1 VADGAL
7 TTRPSAPRLPVA
19 LRVALVYFAA
29 RLVTTSFLGLAA
41 GLSGPGSRF
50 GEGATIGSF
59 LMGWDAQWYWLIA
72 LEGYPAELPRDDA
85 GVVAENG
92 WAFMPVYPFLAR
104 ALGTLAGQ
112 YPVGAVLVSLVA
124 GYLACLV
131 LHALL
136 RTRLDEPATM
146 WAVVFFAAG
155 PLAALFQVGYAESLF
170 LALLF
175 LALWCVQRRRFA
187 WLYPLIPVLG
197 FTRPGVLAFALFLGL
212 YGIHRWLRRREDPLP
227 ARQIVHVVALGG
239 LAVVVGF
246 AWQVIAGLVTG
257 EPTAYL
263 ETELAWRRAWLG
275 AEHAFVPFAGFLD
288 AVPVWF
294 GAWGLPVFLGYALL
308 AAVVVGAGWLLLRQ
322 RHVRMLGV
330 EVRLWSASYLLYL
343 LAVFFPQSSIFRL
356 LVPLSPLYGA
366 LAAPRALWWRLGV
379 LVASLAGQW
388 WWIQSMYALGNT
400 YFRIP

>member
-1 VADGAL
+1 
-7 TTRPSAPRLPVA
+7 
-19 LRVALVYFAA
+19 
-29 RLVTTSFLGLAA
+29 
-41 GLSGPGSRF
+41 
-50 GEGATIGSF
+50 
-59 LMGWDAQWYWLIA
+59 MGWDAQWYWLIA

-294 GAWGLPVFLGYALL
+294 GAWGLPVYLGYALL